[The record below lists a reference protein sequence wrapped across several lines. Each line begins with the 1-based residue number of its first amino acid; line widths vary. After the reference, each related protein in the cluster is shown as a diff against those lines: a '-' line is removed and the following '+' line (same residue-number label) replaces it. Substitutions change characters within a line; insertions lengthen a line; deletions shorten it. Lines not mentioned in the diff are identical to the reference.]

1 MAEATAF
8 SRLPLVRGELLE
20 IRPGRRLSVARQAGA
35 EQADT
40 VVFFA
45 HGGGGHKDQ
54 WRELW
59 RSLGEQGYSLV
70 AWDMLGH
77 GDSDKPR
84 NPAAYAW
91 AELVADQLEI
101 VRRYGGAR
109 NLVVANSFGTGV
121 TLSALLEP
129 ARPRIE
135 GALLLG
141 SQLHRP
147 LARGGLL
154 NLPAWVLELIRPVL
168 SKGFREKAWHPE
180 ADQGLVAY
188 EEGLTR
194 RNRLYVFKSLVANAQ
209 WPAAQALAGL
219 ELPVR
224 VLSGDR
230 DGLTPA
236 SGGEALARQLPQGA
250 FELLERCG
258 HQLMLERPGEV
269 LAAFRGLAATSR

>member
-1 MAEATAF
+1 MAETTVF
-8 SRLPLVRGELLE
+8 TQLPLVRGELLE
-20 IRPGRRLSVARQAGA
+20 VRPGRRLSVARQAGA
-35 EQADT
+35 EHADT

-84 NPAAYAW
+84 DPAAYAW
-91 AELVADQLEI
+91 AELVEDQLEI

-109 NLVVANSFGTGV
+109 NLAVAHSFGTGV
-121 TLSALLEP
+121 TLSALLAP
-129 ARPRIE
+129 GQTRID

-141 SQLHRP
+141 SQLYRP

-154 NLPAWVLELIRPVL
+154 NLPAWLLEIIRPVL

-219 ELPVR
+219 DMPVR
-224 VLSGDR
+224 VLSGDH

-236 SGGEALARQLPQGA
+236 SGGEALARQLPQGQ
-250 FELLERCG
+250 FKVLERCG
-258 HQLMLERPGEV
+258 HQLMLEKPEEV
-269 LAAFRGLAATSR
+269 LAAFRGLLATV

>member
-1 MAEATAF
+1 MADAPAF
-8 SRLPLVRGELLE
+8 SELPRVRGELLE
-20 IRPGRRLSVARQAGA
+20 VRPGRRLSVAYQPGTER
-35 EQADT
+35 ADT

-45 HGGGGHKDQ
+45 HGGGGNKDQ

-59 RSLGEQGYSLV
+59 RSLGEEGYSLV
-70 AWDMLGH
+70 GWDMLGH

-84 NPAAYAW
+84 AAAAYAW
-91 AELVADQLEI
+91 SELVADQREI
-101 VRRYGGAR
+101 VRRHAGAR
-109 NLVVANSFGTGV
+109 NLVVAHSFGTGV

-129 ARPRIE
+129 AQVTID

-154 NLPAWVLELIRPVL
+154 NLPAWVLEIIRPLL

-180 ADQGLVAY
+180 ADPALVAY

-194 RNRLYVFKSLVANAQ
+194 RNRLDVFKALVANAQ
-209 WPAAQALAGL
+209 WPEADAVAGL
-219 ELPVR
+219 ALPVR

-236 SGGEALARQLPQGA
+236 SGGEALARQLPRGE

-258 HQLMLERPGEV
+258 HQLMLEKPGEV
-269 LAAFRGLAATSR
+269 LAAFRALAAGT

>member
-35 EQADT
+35 DHADT

-54 WRELW
+54 WRDLW
-59 RSLGEQGYSLV
+59 RSLGDQGYSLV

-84 NPAAYAW
+84 DPTAYAW
-91 AELVADQLEI
+91 SELVADQLEI

-109 NLVVANSFGTGV
+109 NLAVAHSFGTGV

-129 ARPRIE
+129 APTRID

-154 NLPAWVLELIRPVL
+154 SLPAWVLELIRPVL
-168 SKGFREKAWHPE
+168 SKGFRDKAWHPK
-180 ADQGLVAY
+180 ADQRVVEY

-194 RNRLYVFKSLVANAQ
+194 RNRLYVFKSLVANAR

-219 ELPVR
+219 DLPVR

-236 SGGEALARQLPQGA
+236 SGGEALARQLPQGT
-250 FELLERCG
+250 FEVLEQCG
-258 HQLMLERPGEV
+258 HQLMLEKPEEV
-269 LAAFRGLAATSR
+269 LAAFRGLVATV

>member
-1 MAEATAF
+1 MAEATALTQ
-8 SRLPLVRGELLE
+8 LPLVRGELLE

-35 EQADT
+35 EHADT

-54 WRELW
+54 WREIW

-84 NPAAYAW
+84 DPAAYAW
-91 AELVADQLEI
+91 SELVADQLEI

-109 NLVVANSFGTGV
+109 NLAVAHSFGTGV

-129 ARPRIE
+129 AHTRID

-154 NLPAWVLELIRPVL
+154 SLPAWVLELIRPVL
-168 SKGFREKAWHPE
+168 SKGFRDKAWHPE
-180 ADQGLVAY
+180 ADQRLVEY

-236 SGGEALARQLPQGA
+236 SGGEALARQLPQGT
-250 FELLERCG
+250 FEVLERCG
-258 HQLMLERPGEV
+258 HQLMLEKPGEV
-269 LAAFRGLAATSR
+269 LAAFRGLLATV